1 MNKFWPL
8 KIIVLVPILGVS
20 VYLYL
25 VPWQE
30 VPSTILKLRFVRLLL
45 TLVAGYT
52 LSINGAVLQSVLRNQ
67 LADPYLVGVTGGALV
82 GFTLGELSGIRSSF
96 FLSLPAFLF
105 STASIILV
113 YYLAKRGGKVRKE
126 LLVLSGLFI
135 NFFSYSFV
143 FLMLVSKQEVL
154 ERIIYIL
161 WGYTGIILQKG
172 EFIPFISITIL
183 LFLIP
188 MIFLL
193 LSKELDAISLG
204 EAEAVSI
211 GVDVEKLKRWTFLLT
226 SFTTAIIVSLAGAIG
241 FIGLMIPN
249 IIRRIIGGRHIVLL
263 PAAGFGGALLAL
275 LADYISRVLT
285 PYELP
290 LGIITSLL
298 GVPFFVWLLI
308 GGGYE
313 GDRS

>member
-1 MNKFWPL
+1 MKKLWFL
-8 KIIVLVPILGVS
+8 KIIVLVLILGVS

-25 VPWQE
+25 VPWSE
-30 VPSTILKLRFVRLLL
+30 GPSTILKLRFVRLLL

-82 GFTLGELSGIRSSF
+82 GFTLGEISGIRSTF

-105 STASIILV
+105 STASIVLV

-126 LLVLSGLFI
+126 LLILSGLFI

-143 FLMLVSKQEVL
+143 FLMLVSKREVL
-154 ERIIYIL
+154 ERIIYVL
-161 WGYTGIILQKG
+161 WGYTGIILRRG
-172 EFIPFISITIL
+172 EFIPFIFITIL

-188 MIFLL
+188 IIFLL
-193 LSKELDAISLG
+193 LAKELDAISLG

-211 GVDVEKLKRWTFLLT
+211 GVDVEKLKRWAFLLT

-249 IIRRIIGGRHIVLL
+249 IVRRVIGGRHMVLL
-263 PAAGFGGALLAL
+263 PAAGCGGALLAL
-275 LADYISRVLT
+275 FADYISKVLT

-298 GVPFFVWLLI
+298 GVPFFIWLLI

-313 GDRS
+313 GNRS

>member
-1 MNKFWPL
+1 MKKLWFL
-8 KIIVLVPILGVS
+8 KIIVLVLILGVS

-126 LLVLSGLFI
+126 LLILSGLFI

-143 FLMLVSKQEVL
+143 FLMLVSKREVL
-154 ERIIYIL
+154 ERIIYVL
-161 WGYTGIILQKG
+161 WGYTGIILRRG

-188 MIFLL
+188 IIFLL
-193 LSKELDAISLG
+193 LAKELDAISLG

-211 GVDVEKLKRWTFLLT
+211 GVDVEKLKRWAFLLT

-249 IIRRIIGGRHIVLL
+249 IVRRVIGGRHMVLL

-275 LADYISRVLT
+275 FADYISKVLT

-298 GVPFFVWLLI
+298 GVPFFIWLLI

-313 GDRS
+313 GNRS

>member
-8 KIIVLVPILGVS
+8 KIIVLVLILGVS

>member
-1 MNKFWPL
+1 MKKLWFL
-8 KIIVLVPILGVS
+8 KILVLILILSVS
-20 VYLYL
+20 VYFYL
-25 VPWQE
+25 VPWSGG
-30 VPSTILKLRFVRLLL
+30 PSTILKLRFVRLLL
-45 TLVAGYT
+45 TLAAGYT

-82 GFTLGELSGIRSSF
+82 GFTLGEILGMRSSF

-105 STASIILV
+105 STASIVLV

-143 FLMLVSKQEVL
+143 FLMLVSKREVL

-172 EFIPFISITIL
+172 EFIPFISISVL
-183 LFLIP
+183 LFLVPIA
-188 MIFLL
+188 FVL

-211 GVDVEKLKRWTFLLT
+211 GVDVEKLKRWAFLLT

-241 FIGLMIPN
+241 FIGLMVPN
-249 IIRRIIGGRHIVLL
+249 IVRRVIGGRHTVLL

-275 LADYISRVLT
+275 VADYLSKVLT

-298 GVPFFVWLLI
+298 GVPFFIWLLI

-313 GDRS
+313 GNRS